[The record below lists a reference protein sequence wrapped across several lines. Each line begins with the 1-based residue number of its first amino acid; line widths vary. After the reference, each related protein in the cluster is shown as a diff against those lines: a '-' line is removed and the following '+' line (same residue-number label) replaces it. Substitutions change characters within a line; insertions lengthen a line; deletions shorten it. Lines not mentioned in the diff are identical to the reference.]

1 MRKRQYKRLISTL
14 MTGTI
19 IAALTAL
26 YWFVWTHF
34 YTEKILLHSIPYGS
48 RGQLLAVSI
57 YVILLLVFSGMYSTN
72 KIEVKRI
79 ADIIVSQSLAVV
91 FTNVITYFQICLMA
105 HGFINPAP
113 LAGITLCDI
122 VVVILW
128 AVLSKRVYRR
138 VFPAYRMLLLYQGSE
153 PEGVA
158 AKFSGHKDRYAIS
171 GRIDVSEGLEEVLSE
186 LKNYDGAI
194 MTDQL
199 SAGLRERITME
210 CFERSVPLYLLP
222 SVSDIILSGAG
233 TSNIFD
239 SPVLVCHNCGLRAE
253 NVFAKRVLDLVLIIP
268 ICIIMLPIM
277 LVIALLIKL
286 YDGGTVFY
294 KQQRLTQDGR
304 VFWIYKFR
312 SMRMDSEK
320 GQAQLAKKHDS
331 RITPIGGVLRFLHFD
346 ELPQIINILKGDMS
360 IVGPRPERPEI
371 AEQYCSII
379 PEFKYRLKV
388 KAGLTGYAQVFGKY
402 NTEPIDKLKLDLYY
416 IQHQNL
422 LLDIELI
429 FKTVSVLFKK
439 DNTEGI
445 ESWQTTAADKK
456 SAGEKTEGS
465 EKEKVLSSGR
475 K

>member
-1 MRKRQYKRLISTL
+1 MA
-14 MTGTI
+14 GAI
-19 IAALTAL
+19 IAVLTAL
-26 YWFVWTHF
+26 YWVVWTHF
-34 YTEKILLHSIPYGS
+34 YTERILLHSIPYGS

-57 YVILLLVFSGMYSTN
+57 YVLLLAVFSGMYSTS

-79 ADIIVSQSLAVV
+79 ADITVSQSLAVI

-113 LAGITLCDI
+113 LALLTVCDL
-122 VVVILW
+122 VVIVIW
-128 AVLSKRVYRR
+128 AVLAKRVYRK
-138 VFPAYRMLLLYQGSE
+138 VFPAYRMLLLYHGSE

-158 AKFSGHKDRYAIS
+158 AKFSNRCDRYTIS
-171 GRIDVSEGLEEVLSE
+171 GRIDISEGLGEALPVL
-186 LKNYDGAI
+186 KQYDGI
-194 MTDQL
+194 IITDHIPAETR
-199 SAGLRERITME
+199 SRITQE
-210 CFERSVPLYLLP
+210 CFECSVPLYVLP
-222 SVSDIILSGAG
+222 SISDIILSGAS

-253 NVFAKRVLDLVLIIP
+253 NVFAKRLLDLALIIP
-268 ICIIMLPIM
+268 ICILMLPIM
-277 LVIALLIKL
+277 LIIALLIKL

-294 KQQRLTQDGR
+294 KQQRLTQDGKI
-304 VFWIYKFR
+304 FWIYKFR

-320 GQAQLAKKHDS
+320 GQAQLAKKNDS

-371 AEQYCSII
+371 AAQYCEII
-379 PEFKYRLKV
+379 PEFNDRLKV

-402 NTEPIDKLKLDLYY
+402 NTEPVDKLKLDLYY

-456 SAGEKTEGS
+456 TAQPDAAEKES
-465 EKEKVLSSGR
+465 EKETAVSSG
-475 K
+475 KK

>member
-1 MRKRQYKRLISTL
+1 MA
-14 MTGTI
+14 GTV

-34 YTEKILLHSIPYGS
+34 YTKKILLHSIPYGA
-48 RGQLLAVSI
+48 RGLLLAVSI
-57 YVILLLVFSGMYSTN
+57 YVILLVVFSGMYSTS
-72 KIEVKRI
+72 KIEVRRI
-79 ADIIVSQSLAVV
+79 ADITVSQSLAVI

-113 LAGITLCDI
+113 LALLTLCDLL
-122 VVVILW
+122 VIIAW
-128 AVLSKRVYRR
+128 AVLSKRVYRK
-138 VFPAYRMLLLYQGSE
+138 VFPAYRMLLLYEGSE

-158 AKFSGHKDRYAIS
+158 RKFADHGDRYTIS
-171 GRIDVSEGLEEVLSE
+171 RRIDISNGLGNALLE
-186 LKNYDGAI
+186 LRNYDGAI
-194 MTDQL
+194 ITDQI
-199 SAGLRERITME
+199 SADVRSRITQE
-210 CFERSVPLYLLP
+210 CFELSVPLYVLP
-222 SVSDIILSGAG
+222 SISDIILSGAS

-239 SPVLVCHNCGLRAE
+239 SPVLVCHNYGLRAE
-253 NVFAKRVLDLVLIIP
+253 NVFVKRLLDLVLIIP

-286 YDGGTVFY
+286 CDGGTVFY
-294 KQQRLTQDGR
+294 KQQRLTQDGK

-312 SMRMDSEK
+312 SMYMDSEK
-320 GQAQLAKKHDS
+320 GKAQLAKKNDS

-371 AEQYCSII
+371 AEQYCELI
-379 PEFKYRLKV
+379 PEFKNRLKV

-402 NTEPIDKLKLDLYY
+402 NTEPVDKLKLDLYY
-416 IQHQNL
+416 IQHQSL

-429 FKTVSVLFKK
+429 FKTVGVLFKK

-456 SAGEKTEGS
+456 SEQPEEEKDTALSAGK
-465 EKEKVLSSGR
+465 K
-475 K
+475 